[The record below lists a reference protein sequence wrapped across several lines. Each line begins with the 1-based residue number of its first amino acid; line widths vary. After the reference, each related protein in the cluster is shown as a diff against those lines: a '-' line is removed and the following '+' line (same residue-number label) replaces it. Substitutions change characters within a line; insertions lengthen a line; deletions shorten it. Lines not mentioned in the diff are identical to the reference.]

1 MPKKSSKK
9 QPLIAGFDDLFE
21 QSPSVSNG
29 SATSNLDSLD
39 TTDADSDVVR
49 EGLVDSD
56 GSVASSSRSAQTKS
70 SPSKSSGA
78 TVSAGLSM
86 TGTVNGTTESVP
98 AKPRLPHPSEG
109 DLVILVD
116 SHSLIY
122 QVFHALPAM
131 TSPHGVEVGAV
142 HGFLR
147 DIANLLEQW
156 KPEFLVCTF
165 DASEETFRNELYD
178 QYKAHREPMPDS
190 LREQLPLIHSCLETL
205 AIPTILAPGY
215 EADDIMATLASQA
228 EQHGARVLL
237 VTSDKDCRQLIS
249 EKTLM
254 LNVRKNE
261 VFGASELKGVWGIR
275 PDQVV
280 DFQALVGDSV
290 DNVPG
295 VPTIGPKAAQQL
307 LDQFDSLDNIY
318 ANLESIPGKR
328 KEKLA
333 ENKAAAYLSRDLV
346 RLTKECPI
354 SLEWS
359 QMRPGTFDPNV
370 SNEMFRELGFKR
382 LAETFVSLQGNED
395 APASVAEQLP
405 VDGYVLIQSE
415 EQLASLAAQLAA
427 AKVIAVDTE
436 TTSLRAR
443 DAELVGISV
452 SWAHGHAAYIP
463 VKGPESTSVL
473 PLAMVQKYLGPI
485 MSSTEIERIGQNIK
499 YDSLIL
505 RKHGLEM
512 ATIGFDTMVADYLLD
527 AGGRNH
533 DLDELA
539 KRWLGHIKITT
550 ASLIGTGK
558 DQTTM
563 DLLPVQQV
571 ADYACEDADVVLR
584 LHEPMKERL
593 ASEQLLNVM
602 DRLEIPLISVLS
614 SMEFLGITVNT
625 ERLTELGQKFKLQIE
640 RLREEIMEMAGEE
653 FNPDSPK
660 QLAHILFDKFQ
671 LRVVKKTK
679 TGASTDAEVLEE
691 LASEHPLPAKIV
703 EYRQLTKLTNTYID
717 SLPKLISPN
726 TGRIHT
732 SFRQDI
738 AATGRLS
745 SVEPNLQNIPIRT
758 PEGRSIRSA
767 FVPGNPNWKLMTA
780 DYSQIELRVLAHFCA
795 DHWLCKAFEDDL
807 DIHTSVAAQVHNVP
821 LEEVTSAM
829 RRSAKA
835 VSFGIIYGQS
845 PFGLAKGLGISR
857 SEAGDFIDAYF
868 AQYPGVRDFITK
880 TLMDCR
886 NKGYVTTMSGRKRF
900 LKGIRDFDSL
910 PDNKKKQLLEPERM
924 AINTVIQGSA
934 ADMIKLAMIEIHR
947 QLRETNHSGR
957 MLLQIHDELI
967 FEVPEEDTESLANLV
982 RNAMTTVLPLSVPLK
997 VDVKVG
1003 NTWADCELL

>member
-21 QSPSVSNG
+21 SSPNDANDSPIKESSAIFSTDIGGGDEAEGVDGDASQKVSNG
-29 SATSNLDSLD
+29 NAIKAEPNN
-39 TTDADSDVVR
+39 
-49 EGLVDSD
+49 
-56 GSVASSSRSAQTKS
+56 
-70 SPSKSSGA
+70 SKITA
-78 TVSAGLSM
+78 A
-86 TGTVNGTTESVP
+86 ESVN
-98 AKPRLPHPSEG
+98 AKPRLPHPTAR
-109 DLVILVD
+109 DLVVLVD

-165 DASEETFRNELYD
+165 DASEETFRNDLYD

-190 LREQLPLIHSCLETL
+190 LREQLPMIHRCLETL
-205 AIPTILAPGY
+205 AIPTILAPGF
-215 EADDIMATLASQA
+215 EADDIMATLAYQA

-249 EKTLM
+249 ETTLM

-261 VFGASELKGVWGIR
+261 VFGASELKSVWGIR

-295 VPTIGPKAAQQL
+295 VPSIGPKAAQQL
-307 LDQFDSLDNIY
+307 LDQFGSLDNIY
-318 ANLESIPGKR
+318 ANLDSIPGKK

-333 ENKAAAYLSRDLV
+333 EHKADAYLSRDLV
-346 RLTKECPI
+346 RLTRECPI
-354 SLEWS
+354 SLPWEK
-359 QMRPGTFDPNV
+359 MRPGSFDVNQ

-382 LAETFVSLQGNED
+382 LAETFVSLRGSAE
-395 APASVAEQLP
+395 ASEPVEEQLP
-405 VDGYVLIQSE
+405 TDGYLLIQNEKQLE
-415 EQLASLAAQLAA
+415 ELAAKLVAS
-427 AKVIAVDTE
+427 KVIAIDTE

-452 SWAHGHAAYIP
+452 SWAPGQAAYIP
-463 VKGPESTSVL
+463 IKGPEKGSTLDLDV
-473 PLAMVQKYLGPI
+473 VQKHLAPI
-485 MSSTEIERIGQNIK
+485 LSSKSIERIGQNIK

-505 RKHGLEM
+505 RNHGLEM

-550 ASLIGTGK
+550 ASLIGSGK

-593 ASEQLLNVM
+593 ASEQLLGVM

-614 SMEFLGITVNT
+614 AMEFIGVTIDVN
-625 ERLTELGQKFKLQIE
+625 RLNELGLKFKAQIE
-640 RLREEIMEMAGEE
+640 RLRDEIMEMAGEE

-767 FVPGNPNWKLMTA
+767 FVPGYPNWKLVTA
-780 DYSQIELRVLAHFCA
+780 DYSQIELRVLAHFCG
-795 DHWLCKAFEDDL
+795 DRWLCKAFEDDL
-807 DIHTSVAAQVHNVP
+807 DIHTSVAAQVNNVAI
-821 LEEVTSAM
+821 EEVTPAM

-845 PFGLAKGLGISR
+845 PFGLAKALGISR
-857 SEAGDFIDAYF
+857 GEAGDFIDAYF
-868 AQYPGVRDFITK
+868 AQYPGVRDFISQ

-886 NKGYVTTMSGRKRF
+886 SKGYVTTMSGRKRF
-900 LKGIRDFDSL
+900 LRGIRDFDSL

-947 QLRETNHSGR
+947 QLKETKHTGR

-967 FEVPEEDTESLANLV
+967 FEVPDEDAPSLANLV
-982 RNAMTTVLPLSVPLK
+982 RTAMTSVMPLAVPLK

-1003 NTWADCELL
+1003 NTWADCELV